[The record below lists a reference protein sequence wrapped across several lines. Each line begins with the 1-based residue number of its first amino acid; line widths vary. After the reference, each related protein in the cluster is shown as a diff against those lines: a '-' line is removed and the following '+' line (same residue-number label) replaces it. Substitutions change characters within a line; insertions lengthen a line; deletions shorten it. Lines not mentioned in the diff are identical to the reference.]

1 MKKATKILALATVLS
16 MSLSLVNVY
25 AAQTTT
31 KIFEEDFNDWTAVTS
46 DAVVENGW
54 TSGGITNGNKMVLS
68 AVAEGDKALAL
79 RSGVFVKKEFKSLQS
94 GNFGITYQTE
104 ASKAYL
110 FKKSNGDVVEN
121 DVVESTLKIGL
132 KDEAQSA
139 SHILYVHFGNQT
151 SMIHLR
157 NYNGGNLSLPNNWH
171 YSAPATTLT
180 GKINVSIKLD
190 LAGKNCVIK
199 AEDTEGHTYNFTKAL
214 PSAYNYKV
222 EYIAIGADG
231 EGDVYAK
238 DEETGN
244 LATTGEKVYGKVDNI
259 VVYQKDAPVTGELT
273 YLNKDFTSVTEDFF
287 AGDLYDGWKYAK
299 DNGLKNQ
306 TTATDATGKELITF
320 TDGAMN
326 VGMVLSSDNRS
337 YNAIIPLSQT
347 ITEGVFE
354 ISFKAKKYD
363 TTKGAGMIK
372 LVGENYNQSASVWL
386 AGDNRINLNHESND
400 SRQLPYDMVS
410 LTGIDATVFHTY
422 NLRVNLDSK
431 CFTLFIDGK
440 YKGEISFNDV
450 AYCADDFK
458 YVALR
463 NVTIDDLV
471 VKKAPLMTQYN
482 YYGLR
487 EDGTEEISDWKA
499 QWTETAE
506 NQYGHFVKAKS
517 EDFWF
522 TKNFGTKLTIANPT
536 GLEKNVMLI
545 SAIYDGSGKLYSI
558 AMSDVKTLNTKA
570 ANGTELTTFDVK
582 HEGKRLEPSM
592 ANYTFKTFLFDSI
605 DGLVPVCGE
614 AIVMPK

>member
-16 MSLSLVNVY
+16 MSLSLVNVH

-54 TSGGITNGNKMVLS
+54 TSGGITSGNKMGLS
-68 AVAEGDKALAL
+68 TVAEGDKALAL
-79 RSGVFVKKEFKSLQS
+79 RSGVSVKKVFDSLQS

-110 FKKSNGDVVEN
+110 FKKANGDIVEN

-132 KDEAQSA
+132 KDEEQSA
-139 SHILYVHFGNQT
+139 SHTLYAHFGDRT
-151 SMIHLR
+151 ALIYLR
-157 NYNGGNLSLPNNWH
+157 AANGAKVDNNWH
-171 YSAPATTLT
+171 YISNGETGLT
-180 GKINVSIKLD
+180 GKINVSIKMD
-190 LAGKNCVIK
+190 LAGKSCTIK
-199 AEDTEGHTYNFTKAL
+199 AEDTEGNTYGFTKAL
-214 PSAYNYKV
+214 PSGYSYKV
-222 EYIAIGADG
+222 DSIEFGADG
-231 EGDVYAK
+231 EGDVYATN
-238 DEETGN
+238 DETGN
-244 LATTGEKVYGKVDNI
+244 LAMTGEKEYGKVDNI
-259 VVYQKDAPVTGELT
+259 VVYQKDAPVTDSLT
-273 YLNKDFTSVTEDFF
+273 YLDKDFSSATEDFF
-287 AGDLYDGWKYAK
+287 AGDLYDGWKYAE
-299 DNGLKNQ
+299 DNKLKAQ
-306 TTATDATGKELITF
+306 ITATDTTGKELITF

-326 VGMVLSSDNRS
+326 VGMIMSSNNRS

-372 LVGENYNQSASVWL
+372 LVGTDYNQSASVWL
-386 AGDNRINLNHESND
+386 AGNNLINLNHESNN
-400 SRQLPYDMVS
+400 SALLGNDMVS

-431 CFTLFIDGK
+431 CFNLFIDGK
-440 YKGEISFNDV
+440 YKGEISFDNV
-450 AYCADDFK
+450 AYCTSDVK

-487 EDGTEEISDWKA
+487 EDGTDEISDWKA
-499 QWTETAE
+499 QWTETSE
-506 NQYGHFVKAKS
+506 NQYGHFMKAKS

-536 GLEKNVMLI
+536 GLNKNVMLI
-545 SAIYDGSGKLYSI
+545 SAIYDAKGKLYSI

-570 ANGTELTTFDVK
+570 ANDTELTTFDVK

>member
-16 MSLSLVNVY
+16 MSLSLVNVH

-31 KIFEEDFNDWTAVTS
+31 KIFEENFNDWTAVTS
-46 DAVVENGW
+46 DAVVANGW
-54 TSGGITNGNKMVLS
+54 TEGGASNNKMGLS
-68 AVAEGDKALAL
+68 TVAEGDKALAL
-79 RSGVFVKKEFKSLQS
+79 RSGVSVKKVFDTLQS
-94 GNFGITYQTE
+94 GNFGITYSTQPSE
-104 ASKAYL
+104 AYI
-110 FKKSNGDVVEN
+110 FKKANGDVVEN

-132 KDEAQSA
+132 KDETQSA
-139 SHILYVHFGNQT
+139 SHILYAHFGNGT

-157 NYNGGNLSLPNNWH
+157 AANSAKIDDGWH
-171 YSAPATTLT
+171 YISNSSTGLT

-199 AEDTEGHTYNFTKAL
+199 AEDAEGHTYNLTKAL

-222 EYIAIGADG
+222 EYITIGADG

-238 DEETGN
+238 NEETGN
-244 LATTGEKVYGKVDNI
+244 YALTSEKVYGKVDNI
-259 VVYQKDAPVTGELT
+259 VVYQKDAPVTDELT
-273 YLNKDFTSVTEDFF
+273 YLNKDFTSVTDDFF

-306 TTATDATGKELITF
+306 TTATDATGKQLITF

-337 YNAIIPLSQT
+337 YNAIIPLSQA

-363 TTKGAGMIK
+363 TTKGAGMVK
-372 LVGENYNQSASVWL
+372 LVGSNYNQSASVWL
-386 AGDNRINLNHESND
+386 SGSDRINLNHESND
-400 SRQLPYDMVS
+400 STQLKNDMVS

-422 NLRVNLDSK
+422 NLRVNLNSK

-440 YKGEISFNDV
+440 YKGEISFDSV

-487 EDGTEEISDWKA
+487 EDGTDEISDWKA

-545 SAIYDGSGKLYSI
+545 SAIYDKDGKLYSI
-558 AMSDVKTLNTKA
+558 AMSDVKALNTKT

-605 DGLVPVCGE
+605 NGLVPVCGE